1 LGLYQSIV
9 GHLTFGLRSC
19 DALDVKSERDHIFK
33 KIDGTIKK
41 LSLIN
46 CNPVTY

>member
-1 LGLYQSIV
+1 MG
-9 GHLTFGLRSC
+9 
-19 DALDVKSERDHIFK
+19 DHIFK